1 MMGARDLLRAVM
13 GYRPPQ
19 KLHPIA
25 KRAFDRYYADG
36 WKLTDEGLAAIASD
50 LESTYADLKAL
61 TDALFGLVPFLILLQ
76 DRFGDREAIDR
87 IVELMRT
94 TGAQYEPLARSVAD
108 AVHDL
113 GDEISRVL
121 DRFSDRDRSAKRM
134 APRFGGE
141 APPNTR
147 PLRDLKPP
155 VGAPLH
161 LRRQSKT

>member
-1 MMGARDLLRAVM
+1 MGARDLLRAVM

-36 WKLTDEGLAAIASD
+36 WRLTDDGLTAIGSE
-50 LESTYADLKAL
+50 LEACFGDLKAL

-76 DRFGDREAIDR
+76 DRFGDRQAIDR

-94 TGAQYEPLARSVAD
+94 TGAQYQPLAHAVAD

-113 GDEISRVL
+113 GDEISLVL
-121 DRFSDRDRSAKRM
+121 DRFTDRDRSAKRK

-147 PLRDLKPP
+147 PLRELKP

-161 LRRQSKT
+161 VRRRTKT